1 MSVYNS
7 RVNFI
12 IIALLTGFPV
22 LGQKTKLE
30 EQVTA
35 LSAQFSAKIG
45 VTALVLETEE
55 ILVSFHGGDRFPMQS
70 VYKFPIAMAI
80 LNEVDQGRLKL
91 NQKIKVEPSEIIPR
105 GVSPIREK
113 YPQGAVL
120 TLSELLRL
128 NIVDSDGTACD
139 VLLRIMGG
147 TAKVQYYLNN
157 LGITGINIATTEM
170 VQVSDDWIQYQNWS
184 TPDAMTQL
192 LYLFYNKKVLS
203 KPSHLMLLKWMKA
216 SIPGAQRLKGALPK
230 NAIVA
235 HKAGTSGTNDGL
247 TRATNDVGIITL
259 PNGNH
264 LAISVFVADTYASQE
279 EREGLIAAIA
289 KMAWEY

>member
-7 RVNFI
+7 RVIFI
-12 IIALLTGFPV
+12 IAALLTIFPV

-30 EQVTA
+30 EQVTV
-35 LSAQFSAKIG
+35 LSTQFKAKVG

-55 ILVSFHGGDRFPMQS
+55 ILVSFHGGDHFPMQS

-80 LNEVDQGRLKL
+80 LNEVDQGRLQL
-91 NQKIKVEPSEIIPR
+91 NQKIKVLPSEIIPR

-147 TAKVQYYLNN
+147 TIKVQRYLNN
-157 LGITGINIATTEM
+157 LGIIGINIATTEM

-192 LYLFYNKKVLS
+192 LYLFYSKKVLS
-203 KPSHLMLLKWMKA
+203 EPSRLLLLKWMEE
-216 SIPGAQRLKGALPK
+216 SIPGAKRLKGALPK

-235 HKAGTSGTNDGL
+235 HKPGTSGTNDGL

-259 PNGNH
+259 SNGNH
-264 LAISVFVADTYASQE
+264 LAISVFVADTYASRE
-279 EREGLIAAIA
+279 EREGLIATIA
-289 KMAWEY
+289 KMAWDY

>member
-1 MSVYNS
+1 MSAYNS
-7 RVNFI
+7 RIIFI
-12 IIALLTGFPV
+12 IAALLTVFPV

-30 EQVTA
+30 EQIIV
-35 LSAQFSAKIG
+35 LSAPFKAKIG

-80 LNEVDQGRLKL
+80 LNEVDQGRLQL
-91 NQKIKVEPSEIIPR
+91 HQKIKVEPSEIIPR

-147 TAKVQYYLNN
+147 TAKVQHYLNS

-192 LYLFYNKKVLS
+192 LYLFYSKKVLS
-203 KPSHLMLLKWMKA
+203 TPSRLLLLKWMEE
-216 SIPGAQRLKGALPK
+216 SIPGAKRLKGALPK

-235 HKAGTSGTNDGL
+235 HKPGTSGTNDGL

-264 LAISVFVADTYASQE
+264 LAISVFVADTYVSRE

-289 KMAWEY
+289 KMAWDY